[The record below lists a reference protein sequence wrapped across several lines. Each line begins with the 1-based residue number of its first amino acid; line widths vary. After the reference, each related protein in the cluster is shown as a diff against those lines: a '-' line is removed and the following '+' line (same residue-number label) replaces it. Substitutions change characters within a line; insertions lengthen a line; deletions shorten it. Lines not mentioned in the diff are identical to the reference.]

1 MFRILFAILSA
12 AALITPAAQ
21 AAQLENIQG
30 TVLVNSGSG
39 FKAVTGRVEL
49 SPGDRVEAVNGSAE
63 IVYDRC
69 RSVMVGKGQVL
80 LVMANNETKGTC
92 TGGYKDGVAPAE
104 ALPDGLLLIGGLA
117 AGGTGLGIAL
127 LDPKPASP

>member
-1 MFRILFAILSA
+1 MFRRLFAILSA
-12 AALITPAAQ
+12 AAIMTPGAHAAY
-21 AAQLENIQG
+21 LENIQG
-30 TVLVNSGSG
+30 TMLVNSGGG

-49 SPGDRVEAVNGSAE
+49 NTGDRVEAVNGSAE

-69 RSVMVGKGQVL
+69 RSVMVEKGQVL
-80 LVMANNETKGTC
+80 LVLANETKGSC

-104 ALPDGLLLIGGLA
+104 TLPDGLLLIGGLA